1 VSHDSSTGITGDQR
15 PDVSDRTP
23 VKIGIAALTAIA
35 LVAFAANSILARAA
49 LTGTAIDPLSFTA
62 IRIASGALML
72 WLIVRFQPGLADGR
86 GSWGSALALFAY
98 AVLFSLAYLSLTA
111 ATGALLLFG
120 AVQVTMISWSLFT
133 GDRLTPGQ
141 WTGFALALA
150 GLGWLLLPGL
160 AAPPPGAAALMI
172 VAGVAW
178 GIYTLRARGA
188 GDPTRVTASNFLLA
202 SVPAVLIAVGFF
214 ARASLDFRGIL
225 LAAGSGALASGLG
238 YAVWYAALKQIRT
251 PTAAVAQLSVPVITA
266 IAGVGLLAEPVSL
279 RLVLAGV
286 AVLGGIALVVLK
298 GTRRT

>member
-1 VSHDSSTGITGDQR
+1 M
-15 PDVSDRTP
+15 
-23 VKIGIAALTAIA
+23 KIGIASLTATA
-35 LVAFAANSILARAA
+35 LVAFAANSILTRAA
-49 LTGTAIDPLSFTA
+49 LTATAIDPLSFTA

-72 WLIVRFQPGLADGR
+72 WLIVRLRPGLAAGR

-98 AVLFSLAYLSLTA
+98 AALFSMAYLSLTA

-120 AVQVTMISWSLFT
+120 SVQVTMISWSLFT
-133 GDRLTPGQ
+133 GDRLTPAQ
-141 WTGFALALA
+141 WSGFGLALA

-160 AAPPPGAAALMI
+160 AAPPPGPAAVMI
-172 VAGVAW
+172 TAGVAW

-202 SVPAVLIAVGFF
+202 SIPAALIAVAFF
-214 ARASLDFRGIL
+214 ARASLDFTGIL
-225 LAAGSGALASGLG
+225 LAAASGALASGLG

-266 IAGVGLLAEPVSL
+266 IAGVGLLAEPLSL

-298 GTRRT
+298 PSR

>member
-1 VSHDSSTGITGDQR
+1 M
-15 PDVSDRTP
+15 
-23 VKIGIAALTAIA
+23 KIGIASLTATA
-35 LVAFAANSILARAA
+35 LVAFAANSILTRAA
-49 LTGTAIDPLSFTA
+49 LTATAIDPLSFTA

-72 WLIVRFQPGLADGR
+72 WLIVRLRPGLAAGR

-98 AVLFSLAYLSLTA
+98 AALFSMAYLSLTA

-120 AVQVTMISWSLFT
+120 SVQVTMISWSLFT
-133 GDRLTPGQ
+133 GDRLTPAQ
-141 WTGFALALA
+141 WSGFGLALA

-160 AAPPPGAAALMI
+160 AAPPPGPAALM
-172 VAGVAW
+172 VTAGVAW

-202 SVPAVLIAVGFF
+202 SIPAALIAVAFF
-214 ARASLDFRGIL
+214 ARASLDFTGIL
-225 LAAGSGALASGLG
+225 LAAASGALASGLG

-266 IAGVGLLAEPVSL
+266 IAGVGLLAEPLSL

-298 GTRRT
+298 PSR

>member
-1 VSHDSSTGITGDQR
+1 M
-15 PDVSDRTP
+15 
-23 VKIGIAALTAIA
+23 KIGIASLTATA
-35 LVAFAANSILARAA
+35 LVAFAANSILTRAA
-49 LTGTAIDPLSFTA
+49 LTATAIDPLSFTA

-72 WLIVRFQPGLADGR
+72 WLIVRLRPGLAAGR

-98 AVLFSLAYLSLTA
+98 AALFSMAYLSLTA

-120 AVQVTMISWSLFT
+120 SVQATMISWSLFT
-133 GDRLTPGQ
+133 GDRLTPAQ
-141 WTGFALALA
+141 WSGFGLALA

-160 AAPPPGAAALMI
+160 AAPPPGPAALM
-172 VAGVAW
+172 VTAGVAW

-202 SVPAVLIAVGFF
+202 SIPAALIAVAFF
-214 ARASLDFRGIL
+214 ARASLDFTGIL

-266 IAGVGLLAEPVSL
+266 IAGVGLLAEPLSL

-298 GTRRT
+298 PSR